1 MELACTFNI
10 CWSNYIFYP
19 SFLYGLHFTTRYI
32 MTGQVIFTIIFIGRS
47 PYLIKKRYNL
57 LQLKEDENNNF
68 NCDSKFSFISL

>member
-1 MELACTFNI
+1 
-10 CWSNYIFYP
+10 
-19 SFLYGLHFTTRYI
+19 

-68 NCDSKFSFISL
+68 NCDSKFSFIPL